1 MIAEAPDGCFR
12 ISKRYNSNT
21 RVKLSDQEIQIAF
34 RIRLLVNMF
43 MRTLLMC
50 LLFFMPDLLL
60 SQVTNQ
66 TAFIEV
72 GGHGL
77 GLTIQ
82 CERLFFNRHLALR
95 GGVGIYSLMQLKSSI
110 PLSASLLIHLG
121 QKNMLEIS
129 SGFTYTRADPRLY
142 VQVDRKN
149 PAKVKSAFWVP
160 VFSLNQRWMS
170 GSHLTFRWGLSA
182 VVTPY
187 ALVPLPALSVGFR
200 F

>member
-50 LLFFMPDLLL
+50 LLFLMPGLLL

-95 GGVGIYSLMQLKSSI
+95 GGVGIYSLMQRKPSI

-187 ALVPLPALSVGFR
+187 AFVPLPALSVGFR

>member
-1 MIAEAPDGCFR
+1 
-12 ISKRYNSNT
+12 
-21 RVKLSDQEIQIAF
+21 
-34 RIRLLVNMF
+34 MF
-43 MRTLLMC
+43 T
-50 LLFFMPDLLL
+50 FFMPDLLL

-121 QKNMLEIS
+121 QKICWRFLPVSLTPGRSTFICS
-129 SGFTYTRADPRLY
+129 S
-142 VQVDRKN
+142 DRKN